1 MTRKQR
7 LNCLKVQNFI
17 FRVTMLWLIINA
29 LFVQGYVPYNLLFF
43 IFDLFIFIFMLLS
56 DIWYFPLHKDE
67 MQTVGKY
74 RRFDRLVMSI
84 SFFYALLINLLYWN
98 CVVYSWYHFYDK

>member
-1 MTRKQR
+1 MIT
-7 LNCLKVQNFI
+7 LC
-17 FRVTMLWLIINA
+17 LIINA
-29 LFVQGYVPYNLLFF
+29 FVAQWQAPFNLLFI
-43 IFDLFIFIFMLLS
+43 IFDIYILIFMVI
-56 DIWYFPLHKDE
+56 DDTWYFWVHKDE